1 MVYFITLSCI
11 YKNHKVKHFNY
22 ILLLYN
28 DTNKQNLVP
37 RPGTLNKGQKERL
50 IMKYI
55 KELLET
61 NGYKNIEIIKD
72 LAEIDRVAIAQ
83 I

>member
-1 MVYFITLSCI
+1 MGIDQS
-11 YKNHKVKHFNY
+11 
-22 ILLLYN
+22 
-28 DTNKQNLVP
+28 
-37 RPGTLNKGQKERL
+37 KE
-50 IMKYI
+50 I